1 MVNKPL
7 SITEMIRKTALVLSG
22 MLLSVLTV
30 NASEKVIF
38 EGYDTHLGFE
48 TIIVMQ
54 DGKYYMDGGE
64 MEELRHK
71 NMPKD
76 GISLA
81 MKDRIGRPNMYWLV
95 LPKMVE
101 LYVNCEFGKC
111 RFKRSIIG
119 KCCQQ

>member
-1 MVNKPL
+1 MANKL
-7 SITEMIRKTALVLSG
+7 LAISV
-22 MLLSVLTV
+22 LLSVALT
-30 NASEKVIF
+30 AAAAEEVIF
-38 EGYDTHLGFE
+38 EGYDTRLGFE
-48 TIIVMQ
+48 TKIVMQ
-54 DGKYYMDGGE
+54 DGKYYMDSEE

-101 LYVNCEFGKC
+101 LYINCEFGKC
-111 RFKRSIIG
+111 KFKRSIIG
-119 KCCQQ
+119 RCCKQ

>member
-1 MVNKPL
+1 MANKL
-7 SITEMIRKTALVLSG
+7 LLISSCVLLLALTAS
-22 MLLSVLTV
+22 
-30 NASEKVIF
+30 ASEKVIF

-48 TIIVMQ
+48 TKIVMR
-54 DGKYYMDGGE
+54 DGKYYMDGEE

-71 NMPKD
+71 QMPKD

-119 KCCQQ
+119 RCCQQ